1 MLVVKLNKT
10 MEREKRNR
18 KMKHKVKLQEKNLK
32 YFTIINGANIVV
44 KIELI

>member
-1 MLVVKLNKT
+1 MLVIKLNKT
-10 MEREKRNR
+10 MEGEKRNR